1 MRPAEK
7 SSRALGEERIG
18 PLLFRLSVP
27 ATVGMLAM
35 ALYNVVDT
43 IFIGRGLGSLAI
55 AGVSIVMPIQMLIFS
70 LSQTLGLGA
79 ASIISRRLGA
89 KDLPG
94 AENAFGNVLLL
105 NIMVSGMIVLLGYL
119 FADKLLYLFGSQ
131 GEMVPYAYDYFIY
144 ILIGTPF
151 LMFDMIFN
159 NVNRAEGNIKIAMIT
174 MIMAAVLN
182 IIFDPIFI
190 FVLKLGVKG
199 AAIASVLS
207 QFLTMLFLIYF
218 FYSGRSILTFQWKY
232 FTPNFKVIKE
242 ILAIGASSFAR
253 HGAASV
259 LAAILNHSL
268 FAFGGEMAVAIYG
281 IINRIL
287 RMTFMPLFGLVQAFM
302 PITGYNY
309 GAKNYQRVL
318 QTLKFSVK
326 YATLTVIGIF
336 AFLMILAEPIFS
348 IFNKDPLLVKEGA
361 RALRLIILL
370 TPLIGFQMIGAGYFQ
385 ALGKALQAFVLAIAR
400 QILFLLPLIF
410 LLPHFLKLDGIWLA
424 FPVADILAVGV
435 TLLMVVP
442 EWKTLSLKVRRA
454 QIEKETASELSP

>member
-1 MRPAEK
+1 MKPAAK
-7 SSRALGEERIG
+7 SSRALGEEKIG

-43 IFIGRGLGSLAI
+43 IFIGRGLGALAI

-89 KDLPG
+89 KDLGG
-94 AENAFGNVLLL
+94 AKNAFGNVLLL
-105 NIMVSGMIVLLGYL
+105 NIVISSLIVFLGYL
-119 FADKLLYLFGSQ
+119 FAEELLYLFGSQ
-131 GEMVPYAYDYFIY
+131 GAMVSYAHDYFVY
-144 ILIGTPF
+144 ILFGTPF
-151 LMFDMIFN
+151 LMFDMILN
-159 NVNRAEGNIKIAMIT
+159 NVNRAEGNIKFAMMT
-174 MIMAAVLN
+174 MVMAAVLN

-190 FVLKLGVKG
+190 FTLKLGVKG
-199 AAIASVLS
+199 AALASVLS
-207 QFLTMLFLIYF
+207 QFLTLLVLLYY
-218 FYSGRSILTFQWKY
+218 FYSGRSNLTFEWKY
-232 FTPNFKVIKE
+232 FSPNFKMMKE

-268 FAFGGEMAVAIYG
+268 FIFGGEMAVAIYG

-287 RMTFMPLFGLVQAFM
+287 RMTFMPLFGLVQAFL

-309 GAKNYQRVL
+309 GAGNYERVL
-318 QTLKFSVK
+318 QTLKFAVK

-336 AFLMILAEPIFS
+336 IFLMIFAQPIFFL
-348 IFNKDPLLVKEGA
+348 FNDDPVLVKEGA
-361 RALRLIILL
+361 RALRMIILL

-385 ALGKALQAFVLAIAR
+385 ALGKALAAFILAIAR

-410 LLPHFLKLDGIWLA
+410 ILPRFYKLDGIWLA
-424 FPVADILAVGV
+424 FPAADILAVGV
-435 TLLMVVP
+435 TLLLVVP
-442 EWKTLSLKVRRA
+442 EWKRLKAKVDLINLHS
-454 QIEKETASELSP
+454 QN

>member
-1 MRPAEK
+1 MSMAEK
-7 SSRALGEERIG
+7 SSKALGEERIG
-18 PLLFRLSVP
+18 SLLFRLSVP

-43 IFIGRGLGSLAI
+43 IFIGRGLGALAI

-105 NIMVSGMIVLLGYL
+105 NIVVSGLIVLFGYL
-119 FADKLLYLFGSQ
+119 FTDQLLYLFGSQ
-131 GEMVPYAYDYFIY
+131 GEMVPFARDYFVF

-159 NVNRAEGNIKIAMIT
+159 NVNRAEGNIKIAMLT
-174 MIMAAVLN
+174 MIMAALLN
-182 IIFDPIFI
+182 IVFDPIFI
-190 FVLKLGVKG
+190 FTLKLGVKG

-207 QFLTMLFLIYF
+207 QFLTMLFLIYY
-218 FYSGRSILTFQWKY
+218 FYSGRSLLTFHWKY
-232 FTPNFKVIKE
+232 FRPNFKVIKE

-268 FAFGGEMAVAIYG
+268 FTFGGEMAVAIYG

-287 RMTFMPLFGLVQAFM
+287 RMTFMPLFGLVQAYL

-309 GAKNYQRVL
+309 GAKNYGRVW
-318 QTLKFSVK
+318 QTVKFALK
-326 YATLTVIGIF
+326 YASLTVSGIF
-336 AFLMILAEPIFS
+336 LFLMILAEPIFS
-348 IFNKDPLLVKEGA
+348 IFNKDAQLIEEGA

-370 TPLIGFQMIGAGYFQ
+370 TPMIGFQMIGAGYFQ
-385 ALGKALQAFVLAIAR
+385 ALGKALPAFILAIAR

-410 LLPHFLKLDGIWLA
+410 ILPRFLQLDGLWLS
-424 FPVADILAVGV
+424 FPLADILAVGV
-435 TLLMVVP
+435 TLLLVLP
-442 EWKTLSLKVRRA
+442 EWKRLRKMITLSERHSRN
-454 QIEKETASELSP
+454 

>member
-1 MRPAEK
+1 MKPAEK

-105 NIMVSGMIVLLGYL
+105 NIMVSGLIVLLGYL
-119 FADKLLYLFGSQ
+119 FADKLLFLFGSQ

-190 FVLKLGVKG
+190 FGFNLGVKG

-232 FTPNFKVIKE
+232 FTPNLKVIKE

-268 FAFGGEMAVAIYG
+268 FVFGGEMAVAIYG

-287 RMTFMPLFGLVQAFM
+287 RMTFMPLFGLVQAFL

-348 IFNKDPLLVKEGA
+348 VFNKDPLLVKEGA

-385 ALGKALQAFVLAIAR
+385 ALGKALPAFILAIAR

-410 LLPHFLKLDGIWLA
+410 ILPHFLELDGIWLA
-424 FPVADILAVGV
+424 FPAADILAVGV
-435 TLLMVVP
+435 TLLLVVP
-442 EWKTLSLKVRRA
+442 EWKKLSQDARKI
-454 QIEKETASELSP
+454 QSK

>member
-1 MRPAEK
+1 MSTVEK

-89 KDLPG
+89 KDFPG
-94 AENAFGNVLLL
+94 AENVFGNVLLL
-105 NIMVSGMIVLLGYL
+105 NIVVSGMIVLLGYL
-119 FADKLLYLFGSQ
+119 FADQLLFIFGSQ
-131 GEMVPYAYDYFIY
+131 GEMAPYAHDYFIY

-174 MIMAAVLN
+174 MVIAALLN

-190 FVLKLGVKG
+190 FGLKLGVKG

-207 QFLTMLFLIYF
+207 QFLTMLLLTYF

-232 FTPNFKVIKE
+232 FTPNLRVIKE

-287 RMTFMPLFGLVQAFM
+287 RMTFMPLFGLVQAFL

-309 GAKNYQRVL
+309 GARNYQRVL

-326 YATLTVIGIF
+326 YATLIVIGIF
-336 AFLMILAEPIFS
+336 IFLMILAEPIFS
-348 IFNKDPLLVKEGA
+348 IFNQDPLLVKEGA
-361 RALRLIILL
+361 RALRLIILF

-385 ALGKALQAFVLAIAR
+385 ALGKALQAFILAIAR

-410 LLPHFLKLDGIWLA
+410 ILPHFLKLYGIWLA
-424 FPVADILAVGV
+424 FPTADILAVGI
-435 TLLMVVP
+435 TLLLVLP
-442 EWKTLSLKVRRA
+442 EWKKLKQKVGNA
-454 QIEKETASELSP
+454 EAEE

>member
-1 MRPAEK
+1 MNPAEK
-7 SSRALGEERIG
+7 SSKALGEERIG

-43 IFIGRGLGSLAI
+43 IFIGRGLGALAI

-79 ASIISRRLGA
+79 ASIISRRLGGQ
-89 KDLPG
+89 DRPG
-94 AENAFGNVLLL
+94 AEQAFGNVLLL
-105 NIMVSGMIVLLGYL
+105 TIVISGLIVLLGYL
-119 FADKLLYLFGSQ
+119 FTKELLFLFGSR
-131 GEMVPYAYDYFIY
+131 GEMVPYAYDYFVY
-144 ILIGTPF
+144 ILFGTPF
-151 LMFDMIFN
+151 LMFDMILN

-174 MIMAAVLN
+174 MVMAAVLN
-182 IIFDPIFI
+182 IVFDPIFI
-190 FVLKLGVKG
+190 FGLQLGVKG

-207 QFLTMLFLIYF
+207 QFLTLLFLIYF
-218 FYSGRSILTFQWKY
+218 FMSGRSVLRFRWRY
-232 FTPNFKVIKE
+232 FAPNFKIIRE
-242 ILAIGASSFAR
+242 ILAVGASSFAR

-268 FAFGGEMAVAIYG
+268 FVFGGEMAVAIYG

-287 RMTFMPLFGLVQAFM
+287 RMTFMPLFGLVQAFL

-309 GAKNYQRVL
+309 GAQNFGRVL
-318 QTLKFSVK
+318 QTLKFAVK

-336 AFLMILAEPIFS
+336 AILMIFAEPIFS
-348 IFNKDPLLVKEGA
+348 LFNNDPELVQQGA
-361 RALRLIILL
+361 RALRLIILF

-385 ALGKALQAFVLAIAR
+385 ALGKALAAFILAIAR

-410 LLPHFLKLDGIWLA
+410 VLPHFLHLDGIWLA
-424 FPVADILAVGV
+424 FPVADVLAVGV
-435 TLLMVVP
+435 TLVLVVP
-442 EWKTLSLKVRRA
+442 EWRRLK
-454 QIEKETASELSP
+454 EKAEQQALTHQN

>member
-1 MRPAEK
+1 MRKAEK

-43 IFIGRGLGSLAI
+43 IFIGRGLGSMAI

-89 KDLPG
+89 KDLAG
-94 AENAFGNVLLL
+94 AQNAFGNVLLL
-105 NIMVSGMIVLLGYL
+105 NIMVSSLIVLVGYL
-119 FADKLLYLFGSQ
+119 FTDGLLFVFGAQ
-131 GEMVPYAYDYFIY
+131 GKIIPFAHDYFVY

-159 NVNRAEGNIKIAMIT
+159 NINRAEGNIKIAMIT
-174 MIMAAVLN
+174 MIMAACLN
-182 IIFDPIFI
+182 MVFDPIFI
-190 FVLKLGVKG
+190 FGLKLGVKG

-218 FYSGRSILTFQWKY
+218 FYSGRSLLTFQWQY
-232 FTPNFKVIKE
+232 FKPNFKVMKE

-268 FAFGGEMAVAIYG
+268 FTFGGEIAVAVYG

-287 RMTFMPLFGLVQAFM
+287 RMTFMPLFGLVQAYL

-309 GAKNYQRVL
+309 GAKNYARVR
-318 QTLKFSVK
+318 QTVQLTLK
-326 YATLTVIGIF
+326 YATLTLIGIF
-336 AFLMILAEPIFS
+336 IFLMFLAESIFS
-348 IFNKDPLLVKEGA
+348 IFNNDPALIKEGA
-361 RALRLIILL
+361 HALRLIILL
-370 TPLIGFQMIGAGYFQ
+370 TPIIGFQMIGAGYFQ
-385 ALGKALQAFVLAIAR
+385 ALGKALPAFILAIAR

-410 LLPHFLKLDGIWLA
+410 ILPHFFKLNGIWLA

-435 TLLMVVP
+435 TALLVLP
-442 EWKTLSLKVRRA
+442 EWKRLKR
-454 QIEKETASELSP
+454 QIT